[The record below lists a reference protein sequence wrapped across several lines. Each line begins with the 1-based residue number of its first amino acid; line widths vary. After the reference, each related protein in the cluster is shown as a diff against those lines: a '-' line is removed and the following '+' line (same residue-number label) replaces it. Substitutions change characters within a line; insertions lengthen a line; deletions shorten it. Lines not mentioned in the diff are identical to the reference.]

1 MDYHEFLEDVK
12 ADRLAQAERSRLRQ
26 KEIDDVWD
34 AISDHFDTVGVP
46 HRISRGQAI
55 ND

>member
-1 MDYHEFLEDVK
+1 MNYQEFLRAVEK
-12 ADRLAQAERSRLRQ
+12 DRLNEPERARKRQ

-34 AISDHFDTVGVP
+34 AISEHLDGVSVP
-46 HRISRGQAI
+46 HRIPRGQAI